1 MPMRFLL
8 CSAALCLAPVFCELA
23 TAADT
28 VAAVIELVGRDDAD
42 FRAIG
47 LDRIRHAAK
56 GEAAT
61 RQFADLLAKQP
72 PERQVELLRALADR
86 GDKAAIPAVTSLL
99 TAAKDPAVRS
109 AAIAVL
115 GAVGGGAEVA
125 VLKQSLAS
133 GDPERAA
140 AKRALVVLRGDEA
153 VSQLTSV
160 ARSGEVGLRALAIDI
175 LAERRAR
182 AAVPAF
188 VAAATD
194 ADAAVRG
201 AAMRALGKLGGP
213 DEVPAMV
220 QGFFKAAAGT
230 ERNDAE
236 KALVAVCTD
245 NPGKERAAE
254 SFLAIFKSTAEADR
268 EALLSPLGRIGGPR
282 ALAIVDELLADPA
295 KRDLGLKALTRW
307 PDATVTP
314 KLLDL
319 LGTTQNPAEREM
331 LLGALIRIAPLPD
344 NKFNDK
350 QKLDLVM
357 KIMPLCQTDT
367 ERAKLLERVNAIR
380 TVETFRFVLPYV
392 DQPALAEPACK
403 SVVELAHHR
412 NLRDAHKDEFT
423 KALDKVIATTK
434 NPEFVERATRYKEGK
449 TWERK

>member
-1 MPMRFLL
+1 MRFVLCCLALFHVLL
-8 CSAALCLAPVFCELA
+8 CVERAP
-23 TAADT
+23 AADP
-28 VAAVIELVGRDDAD
+28 VAAVIDLLSRDDPD

-47 LDRIRHAAK
+47 LERIRYAAQ

-61 RQFADLLAKQP
+61 RQFADMLAKQP
-72 PERQVELLRALADR
+72 PGRQVELLRALADR
-86 GDKAAIPAVTSLL
+86 GDKAAIPAVISLL

-109 AAIAVL
+109 AAIALL
-115 GAVGGGAEVA
+115 GSVGGGAEVA

-220 QGFFKAAAGT
+220 QGFLEAAAGT

-245 NPGKERAAE
+245 NPGKERSAE
-254 SFLAIFKSTAEADR
+254 SFLAIFKATAEADR

-282 ALAIVDELLADPA
+282 ALAIVDDLLADPA

-314 KLLDL
+314 KLLEL

-350 QKLDLVM
+350 QKLDLVV
-357 KIMPLCQTDT
+357 KIMPLCQTDA

-434 NPEFVERATRYKEGK
+434 NPEFVERANRYKEGK

>member
-1 MPMRFLL
+1 MRFLV
-8 CSAALCLAPVFCELA
+8 CCATLCLAFVTAER
-23 TAADT
+23 TAAADA
-28 VAAVIELVGRDDAD
+28 VATIIDLVGRDDAE

-56 GEAAT
+56 GTEAT
-61 RQFADLLAKQP
+61 QRFAALVAGQP
-72 PERQVELLRALADR
+72 AERQVELLRALADR
-86 GDKAAIPAVTSLL
+86 GDQAAIPAVTSLL

-109 AAIAVL
+109 AAIATL
-115 GAVGGGAEVA
+115 GAAGGGAEVA
-125 VLKQSLAS
+125 VLKQSLMA

-140 AKRALVVLRGDEA
+140 AKRALVVVRGDDA
-153 VSQLTSV
+153 VGAIIDL
-160 ARSGEVGLRALAIDI
+160 ARSGEAAARPLAIDV

-182 AAVPAF
+182 TAVPVF

-201 AAMRALGKLGGP
+201 AAMRALGQLGGP
-213 DEVPAMV
+213 EEVPGMV
-220 QGFFKAAAGT
+220 QGFLRAAAGQ

-236 KALVAVCTD
+236 RALVTVCTD
-245 NPGKERAAE
+245 NPVKERAAE
-254 SFLAIFKSTAEADR
+254 SFLAIFKAAGEADR
-268 EALLSPLGRIGGPR
+268 EALLSPLGRIGGPG
-282 ALAIVDELLADPA
+282 ALALVDELLADPTT
-295 KRDLGLKALTRW
+295 RDLGLKALTRW

-314 KLLDL
+314 KLLDM
-319 LGTTQNPAEREM
+319 LGKTQDPAEREM
-331 LLGALIRIAPLPD
+331 LLNALIRIAPLPD
-344 NKFNDK
+344 NKLNDK

-357 KIMPLCQTDT
+357 KIMPLCQTDV
-367 ERAKLLERVNAIR
+367 ERTRLLERANAIR
-380 TVETFRFVLPYV
+380 TVETFRFVLAYV

-434 NPEFVERATRYKEGK
+434 NPEFVERANCYKEGK

>member
-1 MPMRFLL
+1 MRFLL
-8 CSAALCLAPVFCELA
+8 CFTALCLALA
-23 TAADT
+23 PLERAAAADA
-28 VAAVIELVGRDDAD
+28 VATIIDLVGRDDAD

-61 RQFADLLAKQP
+61 RQFAALLTKQP

-86 GDKAAIPAVTSLL
+86 GDKAVIPAVTALL
-99 TAAKDPAVRS
+99 AAAKDPAVRS
-109 AAIAVL
+109 AAIATL
-115 GAVGGGAEVA
+115 GAVGGGTEVN
-125 VLKQSLAS
+125 VLTQSLAA

-153 VSQLTSV
+153 EKQLTGV
-160 ARSGEVGLRALAIDI
+160 ARSGEAAVRPLAIDI

-188 VAAATD
+188 VAAAID
-194 ADAAVRG
+194 GDAAVRS
-201 AAMRALGKLGGP
+201 AAMRGLAKLGGP

-220 QGFFKAAAGT
+220 QGFFKAAAGA

-245 NPGKERAAE
+245 SPGKERAAE
-254 SFLAIFKSTAEADR
+254 SFLAIFKAANEADR
-268 EALLSPLGRIGGPR
+268 EALLPPLGRIGGPA
-282 ALAIVDELLADPA
+282 ALAIVDDLLADPA
-295 KRDLGLKALTRW
+295 KRDLGLKAITRW
-307 PDATVTP
+307 PDATVVP

-319 LGTTQNPAEREM
+319 LGKAQNPAEREM
-331 LLGALIRIAPLPD
+331 LLAVLIRIAPLPD
-344 NKFNDK
+344 NKLNDK

-357 KIMPLCQTDT
+357 KIMPLCQTDA

-412 NLRDAHKDEFT
+412 NLRDAHKDEFA

-434 NPEFVERATRYKEGK
+434 NPEFVERASRYKEGK